1 MFVCYLSPENSVW
14 GRDVSNYF
22 VNILSLL
29 YVCSLADLIVLC
41 GDFNARI
48 GKNLDFISDVDQV
61 SKRICIDNVKNSHGS
76 SFIEFLKESKLCVL
90 NVF

>member
-14 GRDVSNYF
+14 GRDVSNGF

-29 YVCSLADLIVLC
+29 YVCSFADLIVLC

-48 GKNLDFISDVDQV
+48 GKNLDFISDVHQV
-61 SKRICIDNVKNSHGS
+61 SK
-76 SFIEFLKESKLCVL
+76 EFV
-90 NVF
+90 